1 MSITAVQDIYD
12 RLHAVTAYHPG
23 TVEVFDDF
31 LQEAGDIVSVIS
43 NGEPYAL
50 PIFSQHMVWNG
61 SMMTTLE
68 STGNKRRN
76 DLPPLQKKQ
85 KTGGYRSGQRI
96 TDTEEQLHGYYT
108 DFIHEKTVVGMVAE
122 AFGVALDQ
130 DGNPIIN
137 EQTGEFEWDDE
148 NGATVYSRMVLGP
161 NRAQLISAI
170 NNGGTG
176 TMISGSLVDL
186 SAQGA
191 VLIKAINGG
200 GSASSVTISA
210 DKVNLDGYVQA
221 PYVDATIAT
230 VSQLTVGEG
239 YSVDI
244 YANSANATSGNI
256 NDLTVGT
263 LRMTAGQ
270 GSDTLIRK
278 AVKQYGTLTNDLV
291 LGTGSSVLEIPD
303 GIATL
308 RLSGPDANGQYTL
321 YKTTHSNSTETAVG
335 SFSRAA
341 STKVSGAWSGSIYTV
356 SADPDG
362 QALPIQIS
370 PSVKLSGN
378 GSSAN
383 FTAEMVTFE
392 GGSATPTVRG
402 STPGYLVLAGSGA
415 TAAVT
420 VGPNSD
426 GTGSVARCPVGS
438 VYNAGR
444 AAVTLSDTLSWT
456 TTPSSAITA
465 SQNAVTV
472 TTTGRTDASG
482 TAAELTK
489 TVNLYSQATTSGL
502 TATFYVTHTNST
514 DGNRIIK
521 HTATCSDSNLV
532 AGNIKKDIEIF
543 GVTGTYEGSGGS
555 GTGTITAITQHS
567 TAEYNDST
575 NVYTIHARASGTN
588 LSNANNRFDKDLTL
602 TATAAWNAGKT
613 YGENHSTGGMS
624 GLTNAEQSSEPTADS
639 SWGTL
644 TNGKWYLVTATP
656 NSGTAW
662 TRKFYVPA
670 GGGGGHDTVTGDEID
685 LNGSSASTSASKPT
699 TALTKA
705 NGYIRGYIWF
715 QTSGGS
721 WKNLRSFSIS
731 YPRETVAATH
741 ITDFSPNATGL
752 YYRVG
757 NNYFALSN
765 NTAYIY
771 P

>member
-61 SMMTTLE
+61 SMMPTLE

-521 HTATCSDSNLV
+521 HTATCSDSDLV
-532 AGNIKKDIEIF
+532 AGNIKKDVTIF
-543 GVTGTYEGSGGS
+543 GVTGTYEGSGGGGNIKS
-555 GTGTITAITQHS
+555 LLTVNPSASSQTITAADEGYDGYAKVIVNPARLRTMTVTSNDTYTPGSSYYGIGSITV
-567 TAEYNDST
+567 
-575 NVYTIHARASGTN
+575 NVPQT
-588 LSNANNRFDKDLTL
+588 
-602 TATAAWNAGKT
+602 TATLGTKSITSNGTYNA
-613 YGENHSTGGMS
+613 
-624 GLTNAEQSSEPTADS
+624 SSDGYDGFSSVTVSVPTS
-639 SWGTL
+639 
-644 TNGKWYLVTATP
+644 
-656 NSGTAW
+656 
-662 TRKFYVPA
+662 
-670 GGGGGHDTVTGDEID
+670 GGGHDTVTGSQID
-685 LNGSSASTSASKPT
+685 LNGSSASTSSSKPT

-705 NGYIRGYIWF
+705 NGQINGFVWF
-715 QTSGGS
+715 QLSNGT
-721 WKNLRSFSIS
+721 WKNLRSFTIS
-731 YPRETVAATH
+731 YPQETGSGTKVNNLYTKSG
-741 ITDFSPNATGL
+741 DFYFQLQAGKL
-752 YYRVG
+752 YY
-757 NNYFALSN
+757 YE
-765 NTAYIY
+765 
-771 P
+771 